1 MIGKTKKH
9 RLKAVHT
16 IPQLRRLFE
25 HIEDVVDS
33 HIAKHESKEAIIK
46 QLRKEWMNVFMKP
59 ITKQSADAFIESRIK
74 QKRPLRHHTR
84 KHRGGMAPLDH
95 VTRQGVYSTP
105 SGISGGDVYGV
116 YPAYVNSGFSQP
128 EIAQLSDP
136 VKGQSPWPAPLPG
149 MGSNTVVSHKG
160 GKRKIRGGSA
170 ALTQAFSRP
179 FGSSAPP
186 SIPQDM
192 QDLFHG
198 RGGQTIDPN
207 QATRS
212 VMETHLRYQPPSFNF
227 KNLP

>member
-1 MIGKTKKH
+1 MIKTKKQ

-25 HIEDVVDS
+25 HIEDFVDS
-33 HIAKHESKEAIIK
+33 HIAKHESKEALSK
-46 QLRKEWMNVFMKP
+46 KLRKEWMDIFKKP
-59 ITKQSADAFIESRIK
+59 LTKQSADSFIASRTSRK
-74 QKRPLRHHTR
+74 KPLRHHTR
-84 KHRGGMAPLDH
+84 KHTGGMAPIDYT
-95 VTRQGVYSTP
+95 TRQGVYSAP
-105 SGISGGDVYGV
+105 SGISGGDIYGV
-116 YPAYVNSGFSQP
+116 YPEYVSSGFSQP

-136 VKGQSPWPAPLPG
+136 VKGQSPWPTPIPG
-149 MGSNTVVSHKG
+149 MGFNSFVSHKG

-192 QDLFHG
+192 QDIFNG
-198 RGGQTIDPN
+198 RGGMLDSN
-207 QATRS
+207 QATRP
-212 VMETHLRYQPPSFNF
+212 VMESYMRYQPPSFNF